1 METNYVVLCHK
12 CAGLLTPANDTI
24 QTAFSGCRCIS
35 GYVRDWQKSLT
46 IAEAKA
52 EAIEHHTATIKW
64 LSQRQANGD
73 NAKIEDT
80 KQRIEKINGLN

>member
-1 METNYVVLCHK
+1 METHYVVLCHK

-24 QTAFSGCRCIS
+24 QKAFGGCGCMS
-35 GYVRDWQKSLT
+35 SYVRDWQKSLT

-52 EAIEHHTATIKW
+52 EAVEHHTQSIKW

-73 NAKIEDT
+73 DESIERT
-80 KQRIEKINGLN
+80 KQRIETINRL